1 MTQVQNSQEEEI
13 QVYPKLSRRER
24 YAKQF
29 TYKKIFTYFAM
40 VLPLSVFFA
49 AGIWNFSGSD
59 MQRSATLLS
68 PIPDFLRISEN
79 SQVKILDLWSP
90 VVQQSHGSAGSSEV
104 TELTAQGILMYDLT
118 TDKVLYERDAKVR
131 RPMASV
137 TKIMTA
143 IVAIEHQRS
152 DNRYIVSPEDIVGE
166 NSMGVTPGEAFT
178 MEELLYGLMLPSGND
193 AAEVLANN
201 YPQGR
206 EAFVQAMND
215 KAKAI
220 GAVDTRFSNPSGL
233 QGDGEQYTTPYDLV
247 VITRYAMDKH
257 EIFRDVVATATHEI
271 PQTNEHGAYSL
282 VNETNLLTTYQGV
295 KGVKTGFTP
304 EAGLCLVTFLDY
316 GGHQIIGVVLNSQN
330 RRGEMKQLLD
340 YSLKSVGIEPPPFEE
355 PI

>member
-1 MTQVQNSQEEEI
+1 MAQTSENEI
-13 QVYPKLSRRER
+13 TIVPERTRKGKKKSLLSSL
-24 YAKQF
+24 F
-29 TYKKIFTYFAM
+29 TYLIMIVPMAAIF
-40 VLPLSVFFA
+40 LGGL
-49 AGIWNFSGSD
+49 WNY
-59 MQRSATLLS
+59 SAIDLHKTQALLS

-79 SQVKILDLWSP
+79 RQVTLLDLWSP
-90 VVQQSHGSAGSSEV
+90 MVQKSHGSTGSSEMSD
-104 TELTAQGILMYDLT
+104 LTAQGILMYDLT

-143 IVAIEHQRS
+143 IVAIENQRS

-166 NSMGVTPGEAFT
+166 NSMGVTPGEVFT

-201 YPQGR
+201 YPNGHA
-206 EAFVQAMND
+206 AFVQAMND

-247 VITRYAMDKH
+247 VITRYALDKH
-257 EIFRDVVATATHEI
+257 PIFGQVVATATHEI
-271 PQTNEHGAYSL
+271 VPTDKHSAYSL

-295 KGVKTGFTP
+295 KGVKTGYTP
-304 EAGLCLVTFLDY
+304 EAGLCLVTYLEY
-316 GGHQIIGVVLNSQN
+316 GNHKIIGVVLNSQN